1 MKGILQ
7 HIITITPMTIYK
19 YSPEGNAELK
29 KTWARTMMVYYA
41 VIILVLAYNLLY
53 RNPTTLNISIY
64 AVIIVAL
71 VAGYIFGRKKYFSIV
86 DSTELMITDSDVT
99 QRMNSRPDVVIAFSN
114 IKLVQQRKDGI
125 YLQSKVGNKPSL
137 LISNCFERFDEIEKL
152 VAEKMLQTANS

>member
-1 MKGILQ
+1 
-7 HIITITPMTIYK
+7 MTVYQ

-29 KTWARTMMVYYA
+29 RTWTRTMMVYYA

-53 RNPTTLNISIY
+53 RNPTTLNVSIY

-71 VAGYIFGRKKYFSIV
+71 VAAYIFGRKKYFGIV
-86 DSTELMITDSDVT
+86 DSTELIVTDSDIT
-99 QRMNSRPDVVIAFSN
+99 QRMNSRPDVAIAFSN

-137 LISNCFERFDEIEKL
+137 LISNCFERFAEIEKL
-152 VAEKMLQTANS
+152 VADKQVQTAS